1 MSDGTRAQS
10 ADQSG
15 DQSPREPAGC
25 AGADEAAVADES
37 WVYESL
43 VGAIPGLDVP
53 DRTAVAFQFAGFEA
67 VLLALAVAYDLPGA
81 VLPGT
86 AAVAVAAA
94 GSAFMLDIGRRAR
107 TPGVPER
114 YRRLLF
120 ASSVEVALGV
130 VAYVALLT
138 YLFVYDPR
146 DGDTLLAALLGD
158 RPPVLP
164 AAFALLVLWDVCY
177 RIGTGWWAA
186 VVAAWRSVAF
196 DVDADTA
203 AVVRAVDRRTLAFGA
218 LQAVLVPFVWG
229 HPPLV
234 VAVAGHVA
242 AVVVVTSATLLAPEQ
257 VG

>member
-1 MSDGTRAQS
+1 MSD
-10 ADQSG
+10 ADPERTQAVYG
-15 DQSPREPAGC
+15 
-25 AGADEAAVADES
+25 EA
-37 WVYESL
+37 WVYESI
-43 VGAIPGLDVP
+43 VGAIPGVDVS
-53 DRTAVAFQFAGFEA
+53 DRTAVLVQFAGFEA
-67 VLLALAVAYDLPGA
+67 VLLTLAFAYDLPGT
-81 VLPGT
+81 VVPGT
-86 AAVAVAAA
+86 AAVVVAAA

-107 TPGVPER
+107 NPGVPVR

-120 ASSVEVALGV
+120 ASSIEVVLGV

-146 DGDTLLAALLGD
+146 DGATLFAALLGEQ
-158 RPPVLP
+158 PPVLP

-186 VVAAWRSVAF
+186 VVALWRSLAYDF
-196 DVDADTA
+196 DADTA

-218 LQAVLVPFVWG
+218 LQTVMLPFVWT

-242 AVVVVTSATLLAPEQ
+242 AVVLVATGSLLAIKQ
-257 VG
+257 GG